1 MELAHD
7 KGIPP
12 MRPIF
17 FDYKDDAKAWSV
29 EDQYMFGPDILVA
42 PILYTGMRSRNVY
55 LPDGYKWINAWTKQ
69 VYDGGQSVYV
79 DAPIEQIPL
88 FIRAGA
94 NLNFLD

>member
-1 MELAHD
+1 MELAHT

-12 MRPIF
+12 MRPVF
-17 FDYKDDAKAWSV
+17 FDHKDDVITWSV

-42 PILYTGMRSRNVY
+42 PVLYSGMRSRDVY
-55 LPDGYKWINAWTKQ
+55 LPEGSKWINAWTKQ
-69 VYDGGQSVYV
+69 VFDGGRSINV

-88 FIRAGA
+88 FIKEGS